1 MDHSRRSQL
10 RLFLRIKFIQ
20 IRLVLEIVGVQVSGI
35 QGHIG
40 LYIIVILFDLQGI
53 ACLLQHRLRRLQD
66 LCVGSRAG
74 SYDDGGVLTGIFGTA
89 AG

>member
-1 MDHSRRSQL
+1 M
-10 RLFLRIKFIQ
+10 
-20 IRLVLEIVGVQVSGI
+20 LEIVGIQISGV

-74 SYDDGGVLTGIFGTA
+74 SYDDGGVLTGIFRTA